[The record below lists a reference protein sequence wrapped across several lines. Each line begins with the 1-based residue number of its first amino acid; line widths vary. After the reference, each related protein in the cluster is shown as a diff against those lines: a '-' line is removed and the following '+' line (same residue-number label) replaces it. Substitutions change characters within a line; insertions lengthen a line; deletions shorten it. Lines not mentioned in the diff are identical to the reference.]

1 MLTTIESLS
10 STNQETRDEKDL
22 LGIGKV
28 PAHALYGIHTVR
40 AVENFPIT
48 RRPIHASLTQAFG
61 HVKAAAA
68 KTNRMLGVWAND
80 SAKADAI
87 EKACEEMAQGL
98 LSEHIVVDAMQGGAG
113 TSTNMNVNEV
123 LANRAIQILGGTL
136 GDYKRVSPLDDINL
150 HQSTNDAYPTALKLA
165 IIMQLRTLRA
175 SATALQTAFRE
186 KERQFAAVV
195 KIGRTQLQDA
205 VLTTLGRE
213 MKAYAEAIGRD
224 ITRLAKCE
232 EKLCVINLGG
242 TAIGTGI
249 AAPIGYIAQVADMLH
264 KMTGIDFVRAE
275 DLIDNTQNADVFVEV
290 SGVLKTCAASMIK
303 ISTDLRL
310 MGSGPDAG
318 FGDIL
323 LPPRQAGSSIM
334 PGKVNP
340 VIPEVMTQ
348 AALRMIA
355 YDHSVTMCA
364 SMGNLELNAFLPLVA
379 DSLLDGID
387 IMGRAMDSLRK
398 FCVNDIKANEKRCRA
413 NVEGST
419 AILTS
424 LVAQIGYSN
433 AAKIVHDAEEQGKTV
448 RQVVIEAGYM
458 REEAFN
464 DMLSPESVMRAGSST
479 DIPSGQ

>member
-1 MLTTIESLS
+1 MLTTPDSLLS
-10 STNQETRDEKDL
+10 SCETRDEKDL

-28 PAHALYGIHTVR
+28 PACALYGIHSAR
-40 AVENFPIT
+40 AVENFPIAQ
-48 RRPIHASLTQAFG
+48 RPVHSALTHAFG
-61 HVKAAAA
+61 FVKGASA

-87 EKACEEMAQGL
+87 ETACEEMAKGL
-98 LSEHIVVDAMQGGAG
+98 LDDHIVVDALQGGAG

-123 LANRAIQILGGTL
+123 IANRALQLLGVPL
-136 GDYKRVSPLDDINL
+136 GSYDRVAPLDDINL
-150 HQSTNDAYPTALKLA
+150 HQSTNDAYPTALKLSL
-165 IIMQLRTLRA
+165 IMQLRALRT
-175 SATALQTAFRE
+175 SAAALQASFRAKE
-186 KERQFAAVV
+186 KLFASVV

-213 MKAYAEAIGRD
+213 MKAYAEALGRD
-224 ITRLAKCE
+224 LTRLAKCE
-232 EKLCVINLGG
+232 ESLCVVNLGG

-249 AAPIGYIAQVADMLH
+249 AAPIGYIAQAADTLH

-290 SGVLKTCAASMIK
+290 SGALKTCASNMIK

-310 MGSGPDAG
+310 MSSGPDAG
-318 FGDIL
+318 LGDIT

-340 VIPEVMTQ
+340 VIPEAMTQ

-355 YDHSVTMCA
+355 YDHSVTLCA

-379 DSLLDGID
+379 DCLLDGID
-387 IMGRAMDSLRK
+387 IMARAMDSLRK
-398 FCVNDIKANEKRCRA
+398 FCIENIKVNEKRCQA
-413 NVEGST
+413 NVESST
-419 AILTS
+419 AILTT

-433 AAKIVHDAEEQGKTV
+433 AVKIVHDAEEQGKTV
-448 RQVVIEAGYM
+448 RQVVIEQGYM
-458 REEAFN
+458 RQEAFD
-464 DMLSPESVMRAGSST
+464 DMISPESVLRSGSSVSYPT
-479 DIPSGQ
+479 GQ